1 MKVWVNDEYGADQH
15 GLLDSKERNGIIMIN

>member
-1 MKVWVNDEYGADQH
+1 MKFWLNDEYGAHHH